1 MNVVDSSAW
10 LEYFADGPNAD
21 AFSQAVEA
29 VDQLIVPTICLYEV
43 FKTVLRQRG
52 ESAAL
57 SAIALMRQGR
67 VIPLTERI
75 ALLAADVSLQT
86 RLPMADSII
95 LATARVHHAH
105 IWTQE
110 ADFDGLGDV
119 TFMAKE

>member
-95 LATARVHHAH
+95 LATARVHRAH
-105 IWTQE
+105 IWTQD
-110 ADFDGLGDV
+110 ADFDGLDDV

>member
-43 FKTVLRQRG
+43 FKIVLRQRG

-86 RLPMADSII
+86 RLPMADSNI
-95 LATARVHHAH
+95 LATARVHRAH
-105 IWTQE
+105 IWTQD
-110 ADFDGLGDV
+110 ADFDGLDDV